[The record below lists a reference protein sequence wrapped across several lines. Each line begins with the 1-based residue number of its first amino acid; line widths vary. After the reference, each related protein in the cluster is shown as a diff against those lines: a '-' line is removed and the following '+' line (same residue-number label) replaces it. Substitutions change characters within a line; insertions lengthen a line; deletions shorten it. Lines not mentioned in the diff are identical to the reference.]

1 MEDKDVEVLDL
12 GVNEAE
18 FNIET
23 PEEGK
28 SEVTDNGE
36 NN

>member
-1 MEDKDVEVLDL
+1 MEEIEVFDL
-12 GVNEAE
+12 GVNEEE

-23 PEEGK
+23 PEEGE